1 MGEFWTPLT
10 LLAFMV
16 AADAALAQPTLS
28 NVTGFDPTLLAG
40 KTCQGS
46 FDTSAGRAESEGA
59 LQLRFAVNGAM
70 LTANVWRRFG
80 SNAQNRAAYAIT
92 QPGHPSVSED
102 FRTSDQCAT
111 SPSPTTSSNMST
123 GRETG
128 WYCTTTL
135 GGCGGRATREAHITP
150 I

>member
-10 LLAFMV
+10 RLAFM
-16 AADAALAQPTLS
+16 AAAEAASAQPTLS
-28 NVTGFDPTLLAG
+28 NVTGFDPILLAG

-46 FDTSAGRAESEGA
+46 FDTGAGRAESEGA
-59 LQLRFAVNGAM
+59 LQLRFAVSGAM

-92 QPGHPSVSED
+92 QPGHPSVSEG
-102 FRTSDQCAT
+102 FRTSDRCAT

-128 WYCTTTL
+128 WYCITTL
-135 GGCGGRATREAHITP
+135 GGCGDRAIREENTTP